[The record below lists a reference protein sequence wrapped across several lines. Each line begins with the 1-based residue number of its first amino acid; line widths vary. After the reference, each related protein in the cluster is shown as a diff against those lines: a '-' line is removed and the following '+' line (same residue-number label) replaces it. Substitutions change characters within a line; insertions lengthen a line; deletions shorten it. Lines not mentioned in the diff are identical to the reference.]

1 MDNRKKKKKWL
12 TGLKKGER
20 RWRGLSAT
28 LVLKCQA
35 SGQCFNIGRQ
45 QEMFW
50 KFSTSKLVG
59 QTFKI
64 NYLVMTS
71 LVKTTTTKILH
82 HDLHSLYK
90 VLSHI
95 SFSSIKV
102 AMKNELYE
110 NAL

>member
-1 MDNRKKKKKWL
+1 
-12 TGLKKGER
+12 
-20 RWRGLSAT
+20 
-28 LVLKCQA
+28 
-35 SGQCFNIGRQ
+35 
-45 QEMFW
+45 
-50 KFSTSKLVG
+50 
-59 QTFKI
+59 
-64 NYLVMTS
+64 MTS